1 MLTSLNKLVRDKYYH
16 LTNVIIW
23 FQQTGGSFIIQKM
36 FFKKKIKEIDRRS
49 HAFGHR
55 LTFQQ
60 TQSCVSGG
68 SNGDLDAD
76 QFIRSLSSVDGAD
89 TRRPQTQ
96 INNTKAEYYEN
107 SSNRSR

>member
-1 MLTSLNKLVRDKYYH
+1 MLSFGFNKRAAPL
-16 LTNVIIW
+16 
-23 FQQTGGSFIIQKM
+23 SFKKCL
-36 FFKKKIKEIDRRS
+36 KKKIKEIDRRS

-76 QFIRSLSSVDGAD
+76 QFIRSLSSIDGAD
-89 TRRPQTQ
+89 TGRPQTQ

>member
-1 MLTSLNKLVRDKYYH
+1 MVSTNGRLLYH
-16 LTNVIIW
+16 SKNVL
-23 FQQTGGSFIIQKM
+23 
-36 FFKKKIKEIDRRS
+36 KKKIKEIDRRS

-96 INNTKAEYYEN
+96 INNTKAEYDEN